1 MKAQL
6 RASVPPK
13 PYVSPYKRFTLILAG
28 CIIIVGAA
36 LYGLCYGLM
45 QYYTIRDT
53 VQLTQG
59 AVEEHFAKIPA
70 FIKLLAPEEETNAAE
85 HSGHEGHEGYEG
97 YEGYEGHEGHDMG
110 GADAVQLYEAQ
121 PSPTQPMDEDRFQQ
135 LKMTVSMHFNLYRI
149 EQARFYGNN
158 GLVKFSY
165 AKEEIATNIAQASRA
180 DFKNAADGNVIHKR
194 MGDHNLQVWVPIR
207 HEGRVIGV
215 VETVRDIGN
224 EDSRLNVI
232 LISLLAAIIAAMG
245 LLFFSLRHVMI
256 RSNRTI
262 DEQNAELQK
271 LIRLTERTYDESLQ
285 ALSGALDSRD
295 SETQGHSYRVTAYAV
310 RLGKEMGLSQPEL
323 TALARGALLHDVGK
337 IGVPDAILRKP
348 GKLTEEEWE
357 TMRSHV
363 QIGYGMLR
371 HIEFLQPALDVVRYH
386 HERWDGTGYPH
397 RLRGEQIPIGAAI
410 FALCDTYD
418 AITSDRP
425 YRGGKSYEEAK
436 AEIVKAS
443 GSQLNDKVVS
453 AFLRIPEREWTGIRE
468 QNESGQDQPPLD
480 SLFQ

>member
-1 MKAQL
+1 MKTQL
-6 RASVPPK
+6 RASASPK

-59 AVEEHFAKIPA
+59 AVEKHFAKIPA
-70 FIKLLAPEEETNAAE
+70 FIKLLAPGEETADVESPAYDE
-85 HSGHEGHEGYEG
+85 HEGHEE
-97 YEGYEGHEGHDMG
+97 HAGHDMAG
-110 GADAVQLYEAQ
+110 EDAAE
-121 PSPTQPMDEDRFQQ
+121 PSANPTQPMDEERFQQ
-135 LKMTVSMHFNLYRI
+135 LKMTVSMHFDLYTI
-149 EQARFYGNN
+149 EQARFYGVN
-158 GLVKFSY
+158 GLIKFSY
-165 AKEEIATNIAQASRA
+165 MKDEIATNIAQASRE
-180 DFKNAADGNVIHKR
+180 DFKNAIGGNVIHKR
-194 MGDHNLQVWVPIR
+194 MGDHRLQVWVPIR

-215 VETVRDIGN
+215 VETVRDIRN
-224 EDSRLNVI
+224 EDARLNVI

-310 RLGKEMGLSQPEL
+310 RLGKEMGLTQTEL

-397 RLRGEQIPIGAAI
+397 RLQGEQIPIGAAI

-425 YRGGKSYEEAK
+425 YRSGKSYEEAK

-443 GSQLNDKVVS
+443 GSQLSEKVVS
-453 AFLRIPEREWTGIRE
+453 AFLRIPEREWTGIHQRN
-468 QNESGQDQPPLD
+468 QRGQDQPSLD
-480 SLFQ
+480 ALFD